1 MGNYSK
7 DTDLREKL
15 HRQFSLDNA
24 RQERGSNEEA
34 AQKGSLE
41 LCSVFGRQE
50 ESIAHAGVCN
60 NQDQIFVSGN
70 GISGYI

>member
-1 MGNYSK
+1 MTGK
-7 DTDLREKL
+7 RK
-15 HRQFSLDNA
+15 H
-24 RQERGSNEEA
+24 EEA

-50 ESIAHAGVCN
+50 ESIAHVGVCN